1 MLVLQVIRLAA
12 FGDINTSTQA
22 KSYARSL
29 TAFWGAPFQDTRR
42 YESMHQVV
50 LEVYPLHSA

>member
-29 TAFWGAPFQDTRR
+29 TKLFGVLRCKIQDDMKACLR
-42 YESMHQVV
+42 
-50 LEVYPLHSA
+50 